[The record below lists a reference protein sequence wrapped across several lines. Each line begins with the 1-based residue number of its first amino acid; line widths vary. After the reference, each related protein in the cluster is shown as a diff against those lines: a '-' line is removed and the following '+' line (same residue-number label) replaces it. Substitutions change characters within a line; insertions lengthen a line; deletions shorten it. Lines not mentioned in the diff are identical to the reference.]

1 MLSAKA
7 VRQAEEALS
16 EAQRTLRE
24 LISSRDW
31 ETMTEANALHD
42 MLRRVEMISVDFT
55 KLECC
60 IYGYELWKYLSNEA
74 IANERWKELE
84 AERKAKATIERKK
97 SANRHCKAM
106 GLEIPYPEVEDY

>member
-1 MLSAKA
+1 MLSAPAMKKA
-7 VRQAEEALS
+7 EDAINEAKL
-16 EAQRTLRE
+16 ALRE

-31 ETMTEANALHD
+31 ENMTEANALHD
-42 MLRRVEMISVDFT
+42 MLRHMEMISTDFT

-60 IYGYELWKYLSNEA
+60 IYGYELYKYLSPEA

-84 AERKAKATIERKK
+84 AERKARVTIERKK

-106 GLEIPYPEVEDY
+106 GLETPYPEVEE